1 MHFPEMEQIILFESR
16 ARGTTDRIIIEV
28 PTKREFSP
36 SGKIFGWR
44 NGRHRI
50 PFNTSRLTLTGPG
63 HSLSAWPARQ
73 PIGFVTIHP
82 VVQDVSSEHDGDD
95 DPFLTGSTHAAT
107 LPRRCPLQP
116 LLPFRPLSQTGTW
129 AIFNA
134 TRETPVIPSSGP
146 GETHVWAGATRLGF
160 GVVESVSI
168 HTYEAFRPDLPP
180 SRVDQPPSAKGH
192 RRSDASYPESRPQ
205 REHPTRQ

>member
-1 MHFPEMEQIILFESR
+1 MPPAAIRLLVWPTPILASPEPGSGEMVNIELSNSLQYLSSNSHGAWPLAISR
-16 ARGTTDRIIIEV
+16 AC
-28 PTKREFSP
+28 P
-36 SGKIFGWR
+36 
-44 NGRHRI
+44 
-50 PFNTSRLTLTGPG
+50 
-63 HSLSAWPARQ
+63 Q
-73 PIGFVTIHP
+73 IGFVTIHP
-82 VVQDVSSEHDGDD
+82 VVQDISSEHDGDD
-95 DPFLTGSTHAAT
+95 DPFLTGSTHAAP

-146 GETHVWAGATRLGF
+146 GETHVWAGATRLGL

>member
-82 VVQDVSSEHDGDD
+82 VVQDISSEHDGDD

-116 LLPFRPLSQTGTW
+116 VLP
-129 AIFNA
+129 
-134 TRETPVIPSSGP
+134 
-146 GETHVWAGATRLGF
+146 
-160 GVVESVSI
+160 
-168 HTYEAFRPDLPP
+168 FRPDLPP
-180 SRVDQPPSAKGH
+180 TRVDSKRPSAKGH
-192 RRSDASYPESRPQ
+192 RRSDASYPESRP
-205 REHPTRQ
+205 RRDPPTRK